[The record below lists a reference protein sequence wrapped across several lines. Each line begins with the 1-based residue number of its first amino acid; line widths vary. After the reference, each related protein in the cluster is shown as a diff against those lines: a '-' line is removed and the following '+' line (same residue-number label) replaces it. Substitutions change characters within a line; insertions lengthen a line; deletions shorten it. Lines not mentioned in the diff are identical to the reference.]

1 MKRKQIRLFI
11 NCLTLGIIIVLITVM
26 ASCSSTSTSKTITTS
41 TTTPALTLS
50 SIAVTPNMPAN
61 LAVGFTT
68 QFTATATYSNGSTA
82 DITPQVSWVSSDASV
97 ATISSAGI
105 VTGIAVGNT
114 NITATLSGKT
124 SPVVTLGIVPA
135 PALSSIAVTPTIPDK
150 LGVGDTQLFVATGTY
165 ADGSTA
171 DITSKVT
178 WASSDVNIATISS
191 VGLATAVAIGNTNIT
206 AALSGVTSPVISL
219 TVVAFTLS
227 SVEIVPATP
236 AYLAVDL
243 TEKFTATAIYSD
255 GSTADITSKVTWVSS
270 ASNVATISSSGL
282 ATGIGEGSTDITAT
296 LSGKTSPAAKL
307 TVAILSSIAV
317 SPAAPGNLTVGSV
330 QRFVAVGTF
339 SDGVV
344 SMITSPVTWI
354 SSDTNIA
361 NISSD
366 GIATGIAAGSTDI
379 AVTVSGLNSAAV
391 SLTVV
396 TTSTTT
402 SP

>member
-1 MKRKQIRLFI
+1 M
-11 NCLTLGIIIVLITVM
+11 
-26 ASCSSTSTSKTITTS
+26 
-41 TTTPALTLS
+41 
-50 SIAVTPNMPAN
+50 
-61 LAVGFTT
+61 
-68 QFTATATYSNGSTA
+68 
-82 DITPQVSWVSSDASV
+82 
-97 ATISSAGI
+97 
-105 VTGIAVGNT
+105 
-114 NITATLSGKT
+114 
-124 SPVVTLGIVPA
+124 
-135 PALSSIAVTPTIPDK
+135 
-150 LGVGDTQLFVATGTY
+150 
-165 ADGSTA
+165 
-171 DITSKVT
+171 
-178 WASSDVNIATISS
+178 
-191 VGLATAVAIGNTNIT
+191 GLATAVAIGNTNIT